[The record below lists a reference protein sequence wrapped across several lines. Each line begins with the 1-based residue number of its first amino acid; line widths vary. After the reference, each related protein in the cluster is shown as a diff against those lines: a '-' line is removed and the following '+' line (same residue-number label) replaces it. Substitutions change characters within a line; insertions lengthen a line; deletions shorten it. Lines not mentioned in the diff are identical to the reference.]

1 MAWNFISAPV
11 FLVIFRE
18 TLETAIIVS
27 VLLAFLKQTL
37 GRPDQDA
44 KIYKSLCRQVWLGTA
59 IGFLICLFIAGTI
72 ISIFYLYGRDAW
84 AAHEYYYEG
93 AFSLFASIVISV
105 MGIALL
111 RVGQMQD
118 KWRNKLAK
126 ALLQAPLKADDTRRG
141 WLKRLA
147 EKYAL
152 FFLPFI
158 TILREG
164 IEAIVFVAGVS
175 FSAPPAAI
183 PFSAL
188 AGLAFGVAVG
198 YAIFTCGA
206 FMQMRLF
213 LVISTCFLYLVAA
226 GLFSRAVWYFES
238 QDWNM
243 IVGGDAA
250 ELGDGPGSY
259 DIDRSVWHVNCCS
272 PEVDGGG
279 IWAVL
284 NAVVGWTNS
293 ATYGSVIA
301 YNAYW
306 VCVMAGLAT
315 VRYHERNGRFPFP
328 FMRAKKAA
336 PRSEGNAQSE
346 ASPLLDG
353 GAH

>member
-1 MAWNFISAPV
+1 MASNFISVPV

-37 GRPDQDA
+37 GGPDQDA
-44 KIYKSLCRQVWLGTA
+44 AIYRSLCKQVWLGTA
-59 IGFLICLFIAGTI
+59 VGFLICLAIAGTI
-72 ISIFYLYGRDAW
+72 VSIFYIYGRDAW

-93 AFSLFASIVISV
+93 AFSLFAAVVISV
-105 MGIALL
+105 MGVALL

-126 ALLQAPLKADDTRRG
+126 ALQAPIQADSGKT

-164 IEAIVFVAGVS
+164 IEGIVFVAGLS

-198 YAIFTCGA
+198 YAIFKGGSV
-206 FMQMRLF
+206 MQIRLF

-226 GLFSRAVWYFES
+226 GLFSRSIWYFET
-238 QDWNM
+238 QEWNI

-259 DIDRSVWHVNCCS
+259 DIDRSLWHVNCCS
-272 PEVDGGG
+272 PEVNGGG

-284 NAVVGWTNS
+284 NAVLGWTNS

-306 VCVMAGLAT
+306 VCVMVGLVT
-315 VRYHERNGRFPFP
+315 LRFRERNGRLP
-328 FMRAKKAA
+328 FMKAKKAA
-336 PRSEGNAQSE
+336 PNADRGTERE
-346 ASPLLDG
+346 AAPLLDG
-353 GAH
+353 GAE

>member
-1 MAWNFISAPV
+1 MAWTFISAPV

-59 IGFLICLFIAGTI
+59 VGFLICIFIAGTI

-93 AFSLFASIVISV
+93 AFSLFAALVISV
-105 MGIALL
+105 MGVALL

-126 ALLQAPLKADDTRRG
+126 ALLQQPVKADTRQG

-164 IEAIVFVAGVS
+164 IEAIG
-175 FSAPPAAI
+175 
-183 PFSAL
+183 
-188 AGLAFGVAVG
+188 
-198 YAIFTCGA
+198 
-206 FMQMRLF
+206 R
-213 LVISTCFLYLVAA
+213 
-226 GLFSRAVWYFES
+226 
-238 QDWNM
+238 DWNR

-301 YNAYW
+301 YNVYW
-306 VCVMAGLAT
+306 VCVMVGLAT
-315 VRYHERNGRFPFP
+315 VRYHERNGRFPF
-328 FMRAKKAA
+328 MRAKKAVS
-336 PRSEGNAQSE
+336 RSKGNAQTE